1 MAAEPKT
8 VYIPVEQLRVG
19 IYIKLE
25 LSWFEHPF
33 SINSFKIKND
43 EQIQTIRSLGL
54 KKILCIPEKSDRA
67 SLTAKPPEVK
77 KPEEA
82 PVLEEVL
89 DAAAQAKQE
98 RVERINKERA
108 RIRECEKKYLAAATA
123 IANINKNLFSR
134 PKDALRDANFLVQEM
149 VESLMTD
156 KSVAIH
162 LMNAKVGGEEIYH
175 HSLNVVV
182 LAMMLAKELSLPK
195 EDLNTLGI
203 GVLFH
208 DIGKTKIPDKIL
220 RKLDPLTDSERKF
233 FQLHPSYG
241 VEMATELGLAAGAID
256 IIAQHHETIDGK
268 GYPDKL
274 TGDKLSRLSKIVCI
288 VNAYDNLCNHLDVKK
303 SLTPNEAL
311 SFMFTHQKG
320 QFDLTIL
327 QLFIKCLGVYPPGTA
342 VQLSNDAIGMVVSV
356 STNNPLRPN
365 VLIYDEAIPK
375 KEAIILSLEDDPDL
389 KIVKSIRPG
398 LLSREIYDY
407 LSLRNRVTYYF
418 DSGPDRH
425 AK

>member
-1 MAAEPKT
+1 MTTEPKA
-8 VYIPVEQLRVG
+8 VYIPVDQLRVG

-33 SINSFKIKND
+33 SVNSFKIKND

-54 KKILCIPEKSDRA
+54 KKILCIPEKSDRS
-67 SLTAKPPEVK
+67 SLTAKPPEA
-77 KPEEA
+77 KPEESA
-82 PVLEEVL
+82 QAEAV
-89 DAAAQAKQE
+89 DAMALAKQE
-98 RVERINKERA
+98 RIERINKERV
-108 RIRECEKKYLAAATA
+108 RIRECEKKYLSAATA
-123 IANINKNLFSR
+123 IGNINKNLFSR
-134 PKDALRDANFLVQEM
+134 PKEALRDANFLVQEM

-156 KSVAIH
+156 KSIAIH
-162 LMNAKVGGEEIYH
+162 LMNAKTGGEEIYH

-182 LAMMLAKELSLPK
+182 LAMMLAKEQALSK
-195 EDLNTLGI
+195 EDLGTLGI
-203 GVLFH
+203 GILFH

-233 FQLHPSYG
+233 FQLHPAYG
-241 VEMATELGLAAGAID
+241 AEMATELGIPAEAIA
-256 IIAQHHETIDGK
+256 IIAQHHETVDGK

-274 TGDKLSRLSKIVCI
+274 TGGKISHLSKIVCI
-288 VNAYDNLCNHLDVKK
+288 VNTYDNLCNHVDVKK

-311 SFMFTHQKG
+311 SFMFTHQKE
-320 QFDLTIL
+320 QFDLTTL

-365 VLIYDEAIPK
+365 VLIYDESIPK
-375 KEAIILSLEDDPDL
+375 KEAIILNMEEEPEL

-418 DSGPDRH
+418 DSGPDRK

>member
-1 MAAEPKT
+1 MEPKS
-8 VYIPVEQLRVG
+8 VKISVDQLRVG
-19 IYIKLE
+19 IYVKLE

-33 SINSFKIKND
+33 SINKFKIKND

-54 KKILCIPEKSDRA
+54 KTILCVPELSDRS
-67 SLTAKPPEVK
+67 SLTAKPPEA
-77 KPEEA
+77 KPEDPA
-82 PVLEEVL
+82 QEEVV
-89 DAAAQAKQE
+89 DAATLAKQE
-98 RVERINKERA
+98 RVGRINKERT
-108 RIRECEKKYLAAATA
+108 RIRECEKKYLATAIA
-123 IANINKNLFSR
+123 IANINKNLHSR

-182 LAMMLAKELSLPK
+182 LAMMLAKEQGLSK

-203 GVLFH
+203 GILFH
-208 DIGKTKIPDKIL
+208 DVGKTRIPAQIL
-220 RKLDPLTDSERKF
+220 RKLDPLTNSERNF
-233 FQLHPSYG
+233 LQLHPSYG
-241 VEMATELGLAAGAID
+241 VEIGTELGLPAGAIE

-274 TGDKLSRLSKIVCI
+274 TGEKISPLSKIVCI
-288 VNAYDNLCNHLDVKK
+288 VNAYDNLCNHLDENK

-311 SFMFTHQKG
+311 SYMFRHQKE
-320 QFDLTIL
+320 QFDLRIL

-342 VQLSNDAIGMVVSV
+342 VQLSNDAIGMVVTV
-356 STNNPLRPN
+356 SANNPLRPN
-365 VLIYDEAIPK
+365 VLIYDESIPK
-375 KEAIILSLEDDPDL
+375 KEAIILSLEEDPEL
-389 KIVKSIRPG
+389 KIVKSIKPS

-407 LSLRNRVTYYF
+407 LSIRNRVTYYF
-418 DSGPDRH
+418 DSGPDRN

>member
-1 MAAEPKT
+1 MEPKT
-8 VYIPVEQLRVG
+8 VYISVDQLRVG

-54 KKILCIPEKSDRA
+54 KKIICIPEMSDRS
-67 SLTAKPPEVK
+67 SLTTKPPEVK
-77 KPEEA
+77 PED
-82 PVLEEVL
+82 PVQSEVV
-89 DAAAQAKQE
+89 DAAALAKQE
-98 RVERINKERA
+98 RVVRINKERV
-108 RIRECEKKYLAAATA
+108 RIRECEKEYVAAATA
-123 IANINKNLFSR
+123 IANINKNLASR
-134 PKDALRDANFLVQEM
+134 PQDALRDTNFLVQEM

-162 LMNAKVGGEEIYH
+162 LMNTKVGGEEIYQ

-182 LAMMLAKELSLPK
+182 LAMMIAKEQELSK

-203 GVLFH
+203 GIIFH
-208 DIGKTKIPDKIL
+208 DVGKTRIPDQIL
-220 RKLDPLTDSERKF
+220 RKLDPLTIPERKF

-241 VEMATELGLAAGAID
+241 VEIGTELGLSAGTIE

-274 TGDKLSRLSKIVCI
+274 TGDKLSPLSKIVCL
-288 VNAYDNLCNHLDVKK
+288 VNAYDNLCNQLDVKK

-311 SFMFTHQKG
+311 SYMFKHQKE
-320 QFDLTIL
+320 QFDLRIL
-327 QLFIKCLGVYPPGTA
+327 QLFIKCLGVYPPGT
-342 VQLSNDAIGMVVSV
+342 VVKLSDDAIGMVVSV
-356 STNNPLRPN
+356 SANNPLRPN
-365 VLIYDEAIPK
+365 VLIYDESIPK
-375 KEAIILSLEDDPDL
+375 KEAIILSLEEDPEL
-389 KIVKSIRPG
+389 KIVKSIKPS

-418 DSGPDRH
+418 YSGPDRR